1 MANQNSNSSDLDGGS
16 ADGGVTTMESM
27 ETGGTGDVPI
37 NSYQVIRLNHQD
49 RMSSAFE
56 SMLCDEMFCDVTII
70 CNGQAVKAHRVI
82 LAAASSYFKE
92 IFQHIPFGFC
102 PIVFL
107 KNFTNEDLNNILEF
121 IYKGILVIPSDRIQ
135 SLIDSAKSLG
145 IVGLATLQMNI
156 NDNNQN
162 NNGNLSII
170 KNIITQNDDDDGGDD
185 DDNDNDNDYN
195 NIVNDKNIDISSS
208 SATINQNNSNTTN
221 NNNRLH
227 TGRKK
232 RGRKRKLPISND
244 NNKPVVVN
252 NNNSNDDLSTA
263 ITTTIT
269 TIVTNPV
276 KPINDND
283 NNQFNNGSKIHKS
296 FSSTTTNHQSNGLN
310 QNLND
315 IKISN
320 KPIIESITSS
330 SSSSSPPSL
339 SSLSSSSS
347 SSPPKSNGLD
357 NRNDKCNVNHT
368 QLKTVNNLQ
377 KSIIT
382 NEKSIVSSSSSTTT
396 TAAAANDDNTSNGNK
411 SSGLLLGGKLLRN
424 RNSQQS
430 TTEKKSSISN
440 NNCDQHQHHDG
451 QISDNKNNNNSNS
464 SSTSNTKNNKITKSK
479 LRSWSQQIWQ
489 KNLATLR
496 SSTKNTNVLPSCGSS
511 SSSSSSSDSVDHDQ
525 SSNDNQNVVGVGSII
540 SETTSKAND
549 TKILKTT
556 PANVDIKYE
565 IPEGNLIRVEPRRGR
580 PPKIKQSSTS
590 FTTIQNQQV
599 PRLSPLVLSTKS
611 TKKLTNGTV
620 NGHNGA
626 VNGNSKAVGQ
636 QKSIK
641 RGRGRPPLLKQD
653 PYLREGALSNPK
665 FLSNIAKSSSFT
677 AASNTLTDVAATI
690 VIPVQCSTSSLMTTN
705 NNDNQNMKTIIPKQE
720 NIDDDDDD
728 DGGDDNELTITNGT
742 ANIIDNNPKKTTTTT
757 TLEMTTNNSISSTTN
772 HATIST

>member
-252 NNNSNDDLSTA
+252 NNNNSNDDLSTA

-283 NNQFNNGSKIHKS
+283 NNQFNN
-296 FSSTTTNHQSNGLN
+296 
-310 QNLND
+310 
-315 IKISN
+315 
-320 KPIIESITSS
+320 
-330 SSSSSPPSL
+330 
-339 SSLSSSSS
+339 
-347 SSPPKSNGLD
+347 
-357 NRNDKCNVNHT
+357 
-368 QLKTVNNLQ
+368 
-377 KSIIT
+377 
-382 NEKSIVSSSSSTTT
+382 
-396 TAAAANDDNTSNGNK
+396 
-411 SSGLLLGGKLLRN
+411 GLLLGGKLLRN

-580 PPKIKQSSTS
+580 PPKIKQTSTS

-690 VIPVQCSTSSLMTTN
+690 VVPVQCSTSSLMTTN

-742 ANIIDNNPKKTTTTT
+742 ANIIDNNPKKQ
-757 TLEMTTNNSISSTTN
+757 NNNNIGN
-772 HATIST
+772 DH

>member
-16 ADGGVTTMESM
+16 ADGGVTTMESI
-27 ETGGTGDVPI
+27 ETGDTGDVRI
-37 NSYQVIRLNHQD
+37 NSYYQIIRLNHQD

-82 LAAASSYFKE
+82 LATASSYFKE

-156 NDNNQN
+156 IDNNQ

-170 KNIITQNDDDDGGDD
+170 KDITQNDDD
-185 DDNDNDNDYN
+185 NNNDYN

-221 NNNRLH
+221 NNNNKLH
-227 TGRKK
+227 TGCKK

-252 NNNSNDDLSTA
+252 NNNSNDDLS
-263 ITTTIT
+263 TTTIT

-315 IKISN
+315 IKISD

-330 SSSSSPPSL
+330 SSSSPPSL
-339 SSLSSSSS
+339 SSLSSSSSS

-396 TAAAANDDNTSNGNK
+396 AAAAAANDDSTSNGNK

-430 TTEKKSSISN
+430 TTEKKSSISD

-451 QISDNKNNNNSNS
+451 QISDNKNNNNSNN

-479 LRSWSQQIWQ
+479 LQSWSQQIWQ
-489 KNLATLR
+489 KHLATLR

-511 SSSSSSSDSVDHDQ
+511 SSADSVDHDQ

-540 SETTSKAND
+540 SETTFKAND

-580 PPKIKQSSTS
+580 PPKIKQTSTS

-611 TKKLTNGTV
+611 TKKLINGTA

-641 RGRGRPPLLKQD
+641 RGRGRPPLIKQD
-653 PYLREGALSNPK
+653 PYLRDGALSDTK
-665 FLSNIAKSSSFT
+665 FLSNIEKSSSFT

-690 VIPVQCSTSSLMTTN
+690 VVPVQCSTSSLMTTN
-705 NNDNQNMKTIIPKQE
+705 NNDNLNMKTIIPKQE
-720 NIDDDDDD
+720 NIDDDD
-728 DGGDDNELTITNGT
+728 GGDDNELTIANGT
-742 ANIIDNNPKKTTTTT
+742 ANIIDNNPKKTTT